1 MNIEKKKKLHYDF
14 YCTLYTS
21 VSVNVSVLHAVIK
34 TPYVFAGCMHSSVLL
49 MCVFARLVTS
59 ITSAFLCHSL
69 FLSLPPSLLWLSS
82 CICDIKQQWIGITQ
96 PRTHT
101 HTHTRLIPFELHL
114 PQPYPLAP
122 LSRWKWSV
130 LFSLA
135 RVSTPLN
142 TNTVCVCVC
151 VSGIRA
157 QLARWGEKL
166 SFIGVYLK
174 RKGFLV
180 A

>member
-1 MNIEKKKKLHYDF
+1 MTFTVHIQAWVLI
-14 YCTLYTS
+14 S
-21 VSVNVSVLHAVIK
+21 V
-34 TPYVFAGCMHSSVLL
+34 FCMLSLKLL
-49 MCVFARLVTS
+49 MDLQDACIPQWCLCVHLLDLWLRSLQLSPVT
-59 ITSAFLCHSL
+59 L
-69 FLSLPPSLLWLSS
+69 FFFPSLLRLSS

-96 PRTHT
+96 PTTHT

-114 PQPYPLAP
+114 PQPYPLAL

-151 VSGIRA
+151 VCVSGIRA

-166 SFIGVYLK
+166 PLLECTWKDKDF
-174 RKGFLV
+174 
-180 A
+180 